1 MIEGNEQIDMSYCI
15 DDKNILKNLNE
26 KEDDNIIGEIK
37 KSKTCRY
44 SAKLRKSKHK
54 KSKKDSNKNHNIK
67 KVKFSDKVD
76 EILVESWKRYNLDQ
90 TADENFEAFL
100 ISEFEEEKENKS
112 KDNDKSNNKK
122 SNGKRD
128 NISCTCN
135 II

>member
-1 MIEGNEQIDMSYCI
+1 MIEGNEQINISYYK

-37 KSKTCRY
+37 KSKTSRY
-44 SAKLRKSKHK
+44 STKLK
-54 KSKKDSNKNHNIK
+54 KTKNKKNKKDSNENNNTK

-90 TADENFEAFL
+90 TADENFDAF
-100 ISEFEEEKENKS
+100 FMNNQDEEKENK
-112 KDNDKSNNKK
+112 NNNKSNNKK